1 METIKNLSLSFL
13 HYWIAFVERFRYAVV
28 IFFALFILFAINYT
42 ANNLGMNTST
52 TDMLSPELLW
62 RQLDIEYTKK
72 FPYTADNIVVVIEAR
87 TPDQAQDAA
96 TKFHSALI
104 ANPDLFTDIY
114 YPNGLPLFK
123 DSALLYLDKPE
134 LHDLSDNLAVVQPFL
149 ARLTDDQSLRGLFGM
164 ISEAIDAIED
174 GEKVDLKALLEQINI
189 ALIAGQYQQP
199 FRLSWQNMMRGE
211 TEESSVYRE
220 FLILQP
226 VMEYSSLFPAEEA
239 ITALRNLA
247 RDLELEKEFDAR
259 LRLTGNA
266 VLAHEDLLSVT
277 RGTEIAM
284 VVALIMVTLIMSLG
298 LGSIRLVFATL
309 VTLVTGLITT
319 AAFAALAVGE
329 LNLISVA
336 FAVLY
341 IGLGVDF
348 AIHYCLRYRELRF
361 QGQIQKDAIASS
373 SSDVGGALLLC
384 ALTTAIGFFA
394 FIPTSYLGVA
404 QLGIISG
411 GGMFISLIITM
422 TLLPAILSIIPHKE
436 LKHSRLSVTSD
447 KYRQYLLL
455 PIKHAP
461 GIRITFAVIA
471 VVFLYLLTQV
481 KFDPNTLNIQDPDNE
496 SVQTYKDL
504 LSDRDTSP
512 WTGIILLDDRDEAA
526 RVKSKLEVLP
536 LVDKVLWIE
545 DFIPEDQDDKLFIID
560 EMYLLLGEISPPKPY
575 VPLDSDEQFKSISS
589 LLEKLSSM
597 ENIETVDE
605 LPGLRDNLRD
615 YTEYLSILD
624 DKIKVEALNDLET
637 SLLASLP
644 PRLETLQRSLAAEPV
659 SYEQLPETL
668 ISRWQS
674 SSGTYLLEIYPRE
687 NIQDNDSLRRFVN
700 QIKSADQRIIGTPVI
715 SIEASDAVVES
726 FQQAFLYAFIAIM
739 VFLVVLLDRKKDV
752 LYVIAPLLIAAI
764 CTGGISF
771 LLGISFNFAN
781 IIALPLILGIGVD
794 SGIHILHRFRTALP
808 ADHNLLATSSAR
820 AVFVS
825 AMTTMCS
832 IGALAVSPHL
842 GTASMGI
849 LLTIGVGMTIVAM
862 LIFLPSLLAS
872 ELNK

>member
-1 METIKNLSLSFL
+1 MKL
-13 HYWIAFVERFRYAVV
+13 
-28 IFFALFILFAINYT
+28 
-42 ANNLGMNTST
+42 
-52 TDMLSPELLW
+52 
-62 RQLDIEYTKK
+62 K
-72 FPYTADNIVVVIEAR
+72 

-96 TKFHSALI
+96 TKFHTALV
-104 ANPDLFTDIY
+104 AEPDLFTDIY
-114 YPNGLPLFK
+114 YPNGLSLFK
-123 DSALLYLDKPE
+123 NSALLYLDRSE
-134 LHDLSDNLAVVQPFL
+134 LHDLSDNLATIQPFL
-149 ARLTDDQSLRGLFGM
+149 ARLTDDQSIRGLFGM
-164 ISEAIDAIED
+164 ISEAVDAIDD
-174 GEKVDLKALLEQINI
+174 GEDVDLSALLEQINI

-199 FRLSWQNMMRGE
+199 FRLSWQNLMRGD

-226 VMEYSSLFPAEEA
+226 VLEYSSLFPAEDA
-239 ITALRNLA
+239 ITQLRNLA
-247 RDLELEKEFDAR
+247 QDLELEIEFDAR
-259 LRLTGNA
+259 MRLTGNA
-266 VLAHEDLLSVT
+266 VLAHEDLQSVT

-284 VVALIMVTLIMSLG
+284 TLALIMVTLIMSLG
-298 LGSIRLVFATL
+298 LGSFRLVFAIL
-309 VTLVTGLITT
+309 VTLITGLITT
-319 AAFAALAVGE
+319 AAFATLAVGE

-361 QGQIQKDAIASS
+361 EGLDQQVAITSS

-411 GGMFISLIITM
+411 GGMFISLVITM
-422 TLLPAILSIIPHKE
+422 TLLPAILSIIPHKNMR
-436 LKHSRLSVTSD
+436 HSRFLSTSN
-447 KYRQYLLL
+447 KFKTYLFL
-455 PIKHAP
+455 PIKHSR
-461 GIRITFAVIA
+461 GIRITFAIISI
-471 VVFLYLLTQV
+471 VFLYLLVQV

-512 WTGIILLDDRDEAA
+512 WTGVILLDDPNEVT
-526 RVKSKLEVLP
+526 RVKSKLEALP

-560 EMYLLLGEISPPKPY
+560 EMYLLLGEMSQPTPY
-575 VPLDSDEQFKSISS
+575 VPLDSDEQMKSILS
-589 LLEKLSSM
+589 LLDKLSLM
-597 ENIETVDE
+597 ENIDSVDE
-605 LPGLRDNLRD
+605 LPGLKDNLRD
-615 YTEYLSILD
+615 YTEYLSILND
-624 DKIKVEALNDLET
+624 EVKVEALNNLEK

-659 SYEQLPETL
+659 SYEELPDSL
-668 ISRWQS
+668 ISRWQN

-687 NIQDNDSLRRFVN
+687 NIQDNDALRRFVS
-700 QIKSADQRIIGTPVI
+700 QIKSSDPRVIGTPVI
-715 SIEASDAVVES
+715 SIEASDAVVEA
-726 FQQAFLYAFIAIM
+726 FQQAFLYAFIAIA
-739 VFLVVLLDRKKDV
+739 VFLVILLDRKKDT
-752 LYVIAPLLIAAI
+752 LYVIVPLLIAAI

-771 LLGISFNFAN
+771 ILGIQFNFAN

-794 SGIHILHRFRTALP
+794 SGIHILHQFRTALP
-808 ADHNLLATSSAR
+808 DDQNLLATSSAR

-872 ELNK
+872 ELKT